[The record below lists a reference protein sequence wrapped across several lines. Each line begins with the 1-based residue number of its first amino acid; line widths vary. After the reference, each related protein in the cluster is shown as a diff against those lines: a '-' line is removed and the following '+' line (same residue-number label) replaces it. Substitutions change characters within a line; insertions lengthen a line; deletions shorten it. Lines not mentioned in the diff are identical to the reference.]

1 MNIWFFGK
9 VWTWKKKWAC
19 YCALKLLF
27 FFSEYFSFITKPLK
41 IFTSSSIGNNLRIF
55 LRLDFGS
62 SQTSTWNSVLSKSAI
77 GCQWQGK
84 SRKNSTPLASI
95 IHKYVGKT
103 FICTYV
109 CFHSER
115 GSFLEDTSL
124 LAAAASY
131 INLLSSCDVSCGC
144 HNYVFCN
151 SDLQLPGSPSAF
163 SSSAIKPPCYIFH
176 CFRPW

>member
-19 YCALKLLF
+19 YCALKLF
-27 FFSEYFSFITKPLK
+27 FIFSEYFSFITKPLK

-77 GCQWQGK
+77 GCQWQRK
-84 SRKNSTPLASI
+84 SRKNSTPLAST

-103 FICTYV
+103 FIRSYV
-109 CFHSER
+109 LMFLFRKGFIFR
-115 GSFLEDTSL
+115 GYLLCIYLASL
-124 LAAAASY
+124 LAASY
-131 INLLSSCDVSCGC
+131 VNLLSSCDVICGC
-144 HNYVFCN
+144 HMSVCI
-151 SDLQLPGSPSAF
+151 LQFRPSAARQSVSLQF
-163 SSSAIKPPCYIFH
+163 VSH
-176 CFRPW
+176 